1 MTLTSGDDNIAAF
14 KKSTIT
20 DRTDLTMVTVGEI
33 LWEPSPEWVEQ
44 TNLNAFRQWLKENR
58 NVEFDDLHQMRRWSL
73 DHLDDFWQAAWDYFD
88 IDASSPP
95 TAVLGKRTM
104 PGAQWFP
111 GSTLN
116 YAQHILRNEKP
127 GTTALLFANEDQTLN
142 ELDWSVL
149 GNSVRILATELRKMG
164 IKPGDRV
171 ASYMTNIPEAAI
183 ALLACSSIGAIWSSC
198 SPDFGTHS
206 VLDRLSQIEPKVLFC
221 VDGYEYKGKAFNRK
235 AEVKNIIE
243 TLPSI
248 EKVIYLPYLDE
259 SDTELPVHNAIL
271 WQDLLDKEPVAAVD
285 FEFEQVPF
293 DHPLWILFSS
303 GTTGLPKAIVHGHGG
318 IILQHY
324 VLGVLHYNLKPQD
337 RLFFFTTTGWMM
349 WNFVISSLLYDAC
362 PILYDGNPTYPEPD
376 ALWKMCDDAG
386 AVLFGASPTLQQM
399 QQNMGLVP
407 KDKFAFEKLE
417 SIMLAGSVVSAECTK
432 WFYDNVKS
440 DLYVAPGSGG
450 TDICNGFCGPMPGLP
465 VKAGVI
471 QMPHLGVDL
480 QAFDENGNSLINEVG
495 EFVVTQP
502 MPSMPLYFWND
513 EGNVRYQETYFEEYP
528 GIWRQGDYFMINEED
543 GCFVLGRSD
552 ATLNRYGIRIGT
564 AEIYRAV
571 DGLDD
576 VEDSIIVNLDLPGEQ
591 FFMPLFVKLPEGKI
605 LSDELKQTICQKL
618 RNDYSPRHIP
628 DEIYQVEEIPYT
640 LTGKKMEVPVRK
652 ILMGKDA
659 AKAANR
665 DAMSNPGSLDYF
677 IQFREQ
683 HKDKLG

>member
-1 MTLTSGDDNIAAF
+1 
-14 KKSTIT
+14 
-20 DRTDLTMVTVGEI
+20 MVTVGEI
-33 LWEPSPEWVEQ
+33 LWEPSQEWVEQ

-88 IDASSPP
+88 IEASSPP
-95 TAVLGKRTM
+95 SAVLGKRTM

-248 EKVIYLPYLDE
+248 ENVIYLPYLDT
-259 SDTELPVHNAIL
+259 SDTELPVQNAVL
-271 WQDLLDKEPVAAVD
+271 WQDLLDKDPVAAVD

-324 VLGVLHYNLKPQD
+324 VLGALHYNLKPQD

-440 DLYVAPGSGG
+440 NLYVAPGSGG

-564 AEIYRAV
+564 SEIYRAV

-591 FFMPLFVKLPEGKI
+591 FFMPLFVKLPEGNI
-605 LSDELKQTICQKL
+605 LSDELKQKICQKL
-618 RNDYSPRHIP
+618 RNDYTPRHIP
-628 DEIYQVEEIPYT
+628 DEIYQIEEIPYT

-659 AKAANR
+659 TKAANR

>member
-1 MTLTSGDDNIAAF
+1 
-14 KKSTIT
+14 
-20 DRTDLTMVTVGEI
+20 MVTVGEI
-33 LWEPSPEWVEQ
+33 LWEPSREWVEQ
-44 TNLNAFRQWLKENR
+44 TNLHAFRQWLQENR
-58 NVEFDDLHQMRRWSL
+58 GVTFDDLHQLRRWSL
-73 DHLDDFWQAAWDYFD
+73 EHLDDFWQAIWDYFE
-88 IDASSPP
+88 IEASAQP

-104 PGAQWFP
+104 PGAEWFP
-111 GSTLN
+111 GAKLN
-116 YAQHILRNEKP
+116 YAQHILRNERP
-127 GTTALLFANEDQTLN
+127 GKAALLYANEDQVLH
-142 ELDWSVL
+142 ELEWSDMAS
-149 GNSVRILATELRKMG
+149 SVRILATELRNMG
-164 IKPGDRV
+164 IRPGDRV
-171 ASYMTNIPEAAI
+171 ACYMTNIPQAAI

-221 VDGYEYKGKAFNRK
+221 VDGYQYKGKSFNRK
-235 AEVKNIIE
+235 AEVKNIVE

-248 EKVIYLPYLDE
+248 EKVIYLPYLDPN
-259 SDTELPVHNAIL
+259 DTEPPVQNAAL
-271 WQDLLDKEPVAAVD
+271 WHDLMDRDPVPAD
-285 FEFEQVPF
+285 SFEFEQVPF

-318 IILQHY
+318 IILEQY
-324 VLGVLHYNLKPQD
+324 MLGVLHYNLKPED

-349 WNFVISSLLYDAC
+349 WNFVVSTMLYSAC
-362 PILYDGNPTYPEPD
+362 PILYDGNPVYPEPD
-376 ALWKMCDDAG
+376 ALWKLADDAG

-407 KDKFAFEKLE
+407 KDKFKFEKLE

-450 TDICNGFCGPMPGLP
+450 TDICAGFCGPMPGLP
-465 VKAGVI
+465 VKAGII
-471 QMPHLGVDL
+471 QMPHMGVDL
-480 QAFDENGNSLINEVG
+480 QAFDENGNSLVNEVG

-513 EGNVRYQETYFEEYP
+513 EGNVRYQETYFEDYP

-564 AEIYRAV
+564 AEIYRCV
-571 DGLDD
+571 DGMNE
-576 VEDSIIVNLDLPGEQ
+576 VEDSIIVNLDLPGEK
-591 FFMPLFVKLPEGKI
+591 FFMPLFVKLPEGKV
-605 LSDELKQTICQKL
+605 LDDELKKKIGAKL
-618 RNDYSPRHIP
+618 RADYTPRHIP
-628 DEIYQVEEIPYT
+628 DEIYQVEAIPYT

-652 ILMGKDA
+652 ILMGRDPE
-659 AKAANR
+659 KAANR
-665 DAMSNPGSLDYF
+665 DAMSNPASLDYF
-677 IQFREQ
+677 IRFREE

>member
-127 GTTALLFANEDQTLN
+127 GTTALLFASEDQTLN

-407 KDKFAFEKLE
+407 KDKFAFEKL
-417 SIMLAGSVVSAECTK
+417 
-432 WFYDNVKS
+432 
-440 DLYVAPGSGG
+440 
-450 TDICNGFCGPMPGLP
+450 
-465 VKAGVI
+465 
-471 QMPHLGVDL
+471 
-480 QAFDENGNSLINEVG
+480 
-495 EFVVTQP
+495 
-502 MPSMPLYFWND
+502 
-513 EGNVRYQETYFEEYP
+513 
-528 GIWRQGDYFMINEED
+528 
-543 GCFVLGRSD
+543 
-552 ATLNRYGIRIGT
+552 
-564 AEIYRAV
+564 
-571 DGLDD
+571 
-576 VEDSIIVNLDLPGEQ
+576 
-591 FFMPLFVKLPEGKI
+591 
-605 LSDELKQTICQKL
+605 
-618 RNDYSPRHIP
+618 
-628 DEIYQVEEIPYT
+628 
-640 LTGKKMEVPVRK
+640 
-652 ILMGKDA
+652 
-659 AKAANR
+659 
-665 DAMSNPGSLDYF
+665 
-677 IQFREQ
+677 
-683 HKDKLG
+683 